1 MALRYADYSDPDEKA
16 LAAAAYL
23 ANEPSLPHP
32 AASLQAAASLKAI
45 HSLSERPCAS
55 AATSPRSN
63 VTEGGGIA
71 EGNLFSPSP
80 ASERTLVM
88 AAGRRDVRAGNVTEG
103 GGIYEGARNRD
114 ARDHG
119 LRHDRQPDLGR

>member
-1 MALRYADYSDPDEKA
+1 M
-16 LAAAAYL
+16 
-23 ANEPSLPHP
+23 
-32 AASLQAAASLKAI
+32 
-45 HSLSERPCAS
+45 
-55 AATSPRSN
+55 
-63 VTEGGGIA
+63 TEGGGIA